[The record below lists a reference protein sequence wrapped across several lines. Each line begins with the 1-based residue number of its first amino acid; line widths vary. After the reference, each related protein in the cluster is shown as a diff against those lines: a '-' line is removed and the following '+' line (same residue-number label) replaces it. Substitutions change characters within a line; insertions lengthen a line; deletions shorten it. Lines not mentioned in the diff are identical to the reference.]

1 MALNLHEN
9 KFINSRLTGVLLP
22 LSSMRSNEDWGCG
35 DLASLKSWLTFFSKQ
50 GLKVLQIL
58 PINETAPNENCPYS
72 ALSTYAIDPLYLSIN
87 DIPEY
92 KKCQKA
98 REVVKEL
105 QADIEEWRKSKN
117 TKFIQIKAAKYRVLW
132 ETYLYFLQE
141 EKLNATT
148 RYQEFLEFEK
158 KNFAWLVPYAIFRAA
173 KDLNAWQSWLSW
185 QEDLKNPNIKFLQTF
200 TKDNYQKVMF
210 FVYIQWLLQAQMREA
225 KKVAKENDIA
235 LCGDI
240 PFGVNFE
247 SADVWGNQKRY
258 NLDAEIGAPQDQFSQ
273 GGQKWG
279 LPAYNWTDIAQN
291 NFNFWR
297 NKIAKACEIY
307 DIFRLDHMVGF
318 FRTWIFEKGQDKGHF
333 DIENE
338 EEQKKRGF
346 DFLQA
351 VFETAKEKLPI
362 AEDLGVIPDYMRQM
376 MQELS
381 MPGYKVLRW
390 EKDNEVFR
398 EPRNYQKASVAT
410 TGTHDTETLKEWWQ
424 QMPAWQRANFWEM
437 VSAKKTDGNV
447 AWSKEVHKE
456 ILKRTLGSASC
467 LVILPFQDI
476 LGEEGRINT
485 PGTVNEENWTYRTPF
500 EPEQISKEYQ
510 ESFDTLKDLMR
521 ETERL

>member
-1 MALNLHEN
+1 MAIDLKEN
-9 KFINSRLTGVLLP
+9 KVVNSRSTGVLLP
-22 LSSMRSNEDWGCG
+22 LSAMRSANDWGCG
-35 DLASLKSWLTFFSKQ
+35 DLDSLKSWLKFFGKQ

-72 ALSTYAIDPLYLSIN
+72 ALSTYAIDPVYLNIEN
-87 DIPEY
+87 IPEY
-92 KKCQKA
+92 QKCEKA
-98 REVVKEL
+98 KAVVKEL
-105 QADIEEWRKSKN
+105 REDIEAWRKSKN
-117 TKFIQIKAAKYRVLW
+117 TKFKQIKAAKYRVLW

-141 EKLNATT
+141 EKLKETK
-148 RYQEFLEFEK
+148 RYKDFLEFNK
-158 KNFAWLVPYAIFRAA
+158 HKFAWLVPYAIFRSA
-173 KDLNAWQSWLSW
+173 KDIGSWNSWLEW
-185 QEDLKNPNIKFLQTF
+185 QDDLKNPDIKFLKTF

-210 FVYIQWLLQAQMREA
+210 YVYIQWLLDTQMHEA
-225 KKVAKENDIA
+225 RKVAKENNIL

-258 NLDAEIGAPQDQFSQ
+258 LLDCEIGAPQDQFSQ

-279 LPAYNWTDIAQN
+279 LPAYNWQDIAEN

-297 NKIAKACEIY
+297 NKIARACEIY

-346 DFLQA
+346 DFLQS
-351 VFETAKEKLPI
+351 VFETAKDKLPI

-398 EPRNYQKASVAT
+398 EPRNYPKASVAT

-424 QMPAWQRANFWEM
+424 DMPSWQRANFWEM
-437 VSAKKTDGNV
+437 VSAQKTDGNLE
-447 AWSKEVHKE
+447 WSKEIHKG
-456 ILKRTLGSASC
+456 ILKRTLGSGSC

-476 LGEEGRINT
+476 LGQEGRINT

-500 EPEQISKEYQ
+500 EPEQITPEYQ
-510 ESFDTLKDLMR
+510 ESFDMLKELIT
-521 ETERL
+521 ETERA

>member
-1 MALNLHEN
+1 MAIDLKEN
-9 KFINSRLTGVLLP
+9 KVVNSRSTGVLLP
-22 LSSMRSNEDWGCG
+22 LSAMRSANDWGCG
-35 DLASLKSWLTFFSKQ
+35 DLDSLKSWLKFFGKQ

-72 ALSTYAIDPLYLSIN
+72 ALSTYAIDPVYLNIEN
-87 DIPEY
+87 IPEY
-92 KKCQKA
+92 QKCEKA
-98 REVVKEL
+98 KAVVKEL
-105 QADIEEWRKSKN
+105 REDIEAWRKSKN
-117 TKFIQIKAAKYRVLW
+117 TKFKQIKAAKYRVLW

-141 EKLNATT
+141 EKLKETK
-148 RYQEFLEFEK
+148 RYKDFLEFNK
-158 KNFAWLVPYAIFRAA
+158 HKFAWLVPYAIFRSA
-173 KDLNAWQSWLSW
+173 KDIGSWNSWLEW
-185 QEDLKNPNIKFLQTF
+185 QDDLKNPDIKFLKTF

-210 FVYIQWLLQAQMREA
+210 YVYIQWLLDTQMYEA
-225 KKVAKENDIA
+225 RKVAKENNIL

-258 NLDAEIGAPQDQFSQ
+258 LLDAEIGAPQDQFSQ

-279 LPAYNWTDIAQN
+279 LPAYNWQDIAEN

-297 NKIAKACEIY
+297 NKIARACEIY

-338 EEQKKRGF
+338 EDQKKRGF

-351 VFETAKEKLPI
+351 VFETAKNKLPI

-398 EPRNYQKASVAT
+398 EPRNYPKASVAT

-424 QMPAWQRANFWEM
+424 EMPSWQRANFWEM
-437 VSAKKTDGNV
+437 VSAQKTDGNLE
-447 AWSKEVHKE
+447 WSKEIHKG
-456 ILKRTLGSASC
+456 ILKRTLGSGSC

-476 LGEEGRINT
+476 LGQEGRINT

-500 EPEQISKEYQ
+500 EPEQITPEYQ
-510 ESFDTLKDLMR
+510 ESFDMLKELIT
-521 ETERL
+521 ETERA

>member
-1 MALNLHEN
+1 MPLNLQEN
-9 KFINSRLTGVLLP
+9 KVVTSRSTGVLLP
-22 LSSMRSNEDWGCG
+22 LSAMRSATDWGCG
-35 DLASLKSWLTFFSKQ
+35 DLAALKEWLAFFSRQ

-72 ALSTYAIDPLYLSIN
+72 ALSTYAIDPIYISIPS
-87 DIPEY
+87 IAEY
-92 KKCQKA
+92 KKCSKAQAVVEKIQK
-98 REVVKEL
+98 
-105 QADIEEWRKSKN
+105 DIDTWRASQKTEFK
-117 TKFIQIKAAKYRVLW
+117 QIKAAKYWVLW

-141 EKLNATT
+141 EKVNNTA
-148 RYQEFLEFEK
+148 RYQDFLAFEK
-158 KNFAWLVPYAIFRAA
+158 KHFSWLVPYAIFRTA
-173 KDLNAWQSWLSW
+173 KDLNAWASWLTW
-185 QEDLKNPNIKFLQTF
+185 QDNLKKPDINFLKTF

-210 FVYIQWLLQAQMREA
+210 FVYIQWLLQEQMQEARE
-225 KKVAKENDIA
+225 VAKQNNIL

-258 NLDAEIGAPQDQFSQ
+258 LLEAEIGAPQDQFSQ

-279 LPAYNWTDIAQN
+279 LPAYNWKDITEN

-297 NKIAKACEIY
+297 AKIARACEIY

-318 FRTWIFEKGQDKGHF
+318 FRTWIFEKGQDKGRF

-351 VFETAKEKLPI
+351 VFETAKDKLPI

-376 MQELS
+376 LKELS
-381 MPGYKVLRW
+381 MPGFKVLRW
-390 EKDNEVFR
+390 EKDNEIFR
-398 EPRNYQKASVAT
+398 EPRNYAKASVAT

-424 QMPAWQRANFWEM
+424 QMPSWQRANFWEM
-437 VSAKKTDGNV
+437 VSAQKTDGNIP
-447 AWSKEVHKE
+447 WSKEVQKE
-456 ILKRTLGSASC
+456 ILKRTLGSSSC

-485 PGTVNEENWTYRTPF
+485 PGTVNEKNWTYRVPF
-500 EPEQISKEYQ
+500 EPEQITTNYQ
-510 ESFDTLKDLMR
+510 ESFETLKEIINQTGR
-521 ETERL
+521 

>member
-1 MALNLHEN
+1 MAIDLKEN
-9 KFINSRLTGVLLP
+9 KVVNSRSTGVLLP
-22 LSSMRSNEDWGCG
+22 LSAMRSATDWGCG
-35 DLASLKSWLTFFSKQ
+35 DLDSLKSWLKFFGKQ

-72 ALSTYAIDPLYLSIN
+72 ALSTYAIDPVYLSIEN
-87 DIPEY
+87 IPEY
-92 KKCQKA
+92 QQCEKAQK
-98 REVVKEL
+98 VVKEL
-105 QADIEEWRKSKN
+105 REDIDAWRKSKT
-117 TKFIQIKAAKYRVLW
+117 TKFKQIKAAKYRVLW
-132 ETYLYFLQE
+132 ETYIYFLQE
-141 EKLNATT
+141 EKLKNTP
-148 RYQEFLEFEK
+148 RYKDFLEFNK
-158 KNFAWLVPYAIFRAA
+158 HKFAWLVPYAIFRSA
-173 KDLNAWQSWLSW
+173 KDIGSWNSWLEW
-185 QEDLKNPNIKFLQTF
+185 QDDLKNPDIKFLKTF
-200 TKDNYQKVMF
+200 TRDNYQKVMF
-210 FVYIQWLLQAQMREA
+210 YVYIQWLLDAQMHEA
-225 KKVAKENDIA
+225 RKVAKENNIS

-258 NLDAEIGAPQDQFSQ
+258 LLDAEIGAPQDQFSQ

-279 LPAYNWTDIAQN
+279 LPAYNWQDIAEN

-297 NKIAKACEIY
+297 NKIARACEIY

-338 EEQKKRGF
+338 EDQKKRGF

-351 VFETAKEKLPI
+351 VFETAKNKLPI

-398 EPRNYQKASVAT
+398 EPRNYPKASVAT

-424 QMPAWQRANFWEM
+424 DMPSWQRANFWEM
-437 VSAKKTDGNV
+437 VSAQKTDGNIE
-447 AWSKEVHKE
+447 WSKEIHKG
-456 ILKRTLGSASC
+456 ILKRTLGSGSC

-476 LGEEGRINT
+476 LGQEGRINT

-500 EPEQISKEYQ
+500 EPEQITPEYQ
-510 ESFDTLKDLMR
+510 ERFDMLKELIT

>member
-1 MALNLHEN
+1 MAIDLKEN
-9 KFINSRLTGVLLP
+9 KVVNSRSTGVLLP
-22 LSSMRSNEDWGCG
+22 LSAMRSANDWGCG
-35 DLASLKSWLTFFSKQ
+35 DLDSLKSWLKFFGKQ

-72 ALSTYAIDPLYLSIN
+72 ALSTYAIDPVYLNIEN
-87 DIPEY
+87 IPEY
-92 KKCQKA
+92 QKCEKA
-98 REVVKEL
+98 KAVVKEL
-105 QADIEEWRKSKN
+105 REDIEAWRKSKN
-117 TKFIQIKAAKYRVLW
+117 TKFKQIKAAKYRVLW

-141 EKLNATT
+141 EKLKETK
-148 RYQEFLEFEK
+148 RYKDFLEFNK
-158 KNFAWLVPYAIFRAA
+158 HKFAWLVPYAIFRSA
-173 KDLNAWQSWLSW
+173 KDIGSWNSWLEW
-185 QEDLKNPNIKFLQTF
+185 QDDLKNPDIKFLKTF

-210 FVYIQWLLQAQMREA
+210 YVYIQWLLDTQMYEA
-225 KKVAKENDIA
+225 RKVAKENNIL

-258 NLDAEIGAPQDQFSQ
+258 LLDAEIGAPQDQFSQ

-279 LPAYNWTDIAQN
+279 LPAYNWQDIAEN

-297 NKIAKACEIY
+297 NKIARACEIY

-338 EEQKKRGF
+338 EDQKKRGF
-346 DFLQA
+346 DFLQS
-351 VFETAKEKLPI
+351 VFETAKNKLPI

-398 EPRNYQKASVAT
+398 EPRNYPKASVAT

-424 QMPAWQRANFWEM
+424 EMPSWQRANFWEM
-437 VSAKKTDGNV
+437 VSAQKTDGNLE
-447 AWSKEVHKE
+447 WSKEIHKG
-456 ILKRTLGSASC
+456 ILKRTLGSGSC

-476 LGEEGRINT
+476 LGQEGRINT

-500 EPEQISKEYQ
+500 EPEQITPEYQ
-510 ESFDTLKDLMR
+510 ESFDMLKELIT
-521 ETERL
+521 ETERA

>member
-1 MALNLHEN
+1 MAIDLKEN
-9 KFINSRLTGVLLP
+9 KVVNSRSTGVLLP
-22 LSSMRSNEDWGCG
+22 LSAMRSAADWGCG
-35 DLASLKSWLTFFSKQ
+35 DLDSLKSWLKFFGKQ

-72 ALSTYAIDPLYLSIN
+72 ALSTYAIDPVYLSIEN
-87 DIPEY
+87 IPEY
-92 KKCQKA
+92 QQCEKAQK
-98 REVVKEL
+98 VVKEL
-105 QADIEEWRKSKN
+105 REDIDAWRKSET
-117 TKFIQIKAAKYRVLW
+117 TKFKQIKAAKYRVLW
-132 ETYLYFLQE
+132 ETYIYFLQE
-141 EKLNATT
+141 EKLKNTP
-148 RYQEFLEFEK
+148 RYKDFLEFNK
-158 KNFAWLVPYAIFRAA
+158 HKFAWLVPYAIFRSA
-173 KDLNAWQSWLSW
+173 KDIGSWNSWLEW
-185 QEDLKNPNIKFLQTF
+185 QDDLKNPDIKFLKTF
-200 TKDNYQKVMF
+200 TRDNYQKVMF
-210 FVYIQWLLQAQMREA
+210 YVYIQWLLDAQMHEA
-225 KKVAKENDIA
+225 RKVAKENNIS

-258 NLDAEIGAPQDQFSQ
+258 LLDAEIGAPQDQFSQ

-279 LPAYNWTDIAQN
+279 LPAYNWQDIAEN

-297 NKIAKACEIY
+297 NKIARACEIY

-338 EEQKKRGF
+338 EDQKKRGF

-351 VFETAKEKLPI
+351 VFETAKNKLPI

-398 EPRNYQKASVAT
+398 EPRNYPKASVAT

-424 QMPAWQRANFWEM
+424 DMPSWQRANFWEM
-437 VSAKKTDGNV
+437 VSAQKTDGNIE
-447 AWSKEVHKE
+447 WSKEIHKG
-456 ILKRTLGSASC
+456 ILKRTLGSGSC

-476 LGEEGRINT
+476 LGQEGRINT

-500 EPEQISKEYQ
+500 EPEQITPEYQ
-510 ESFDTLKDLMR
+510 ERFDMLKELIT

>member
-1 MALNLHEN
+1 MAIDLKEN
-9 KFINSRLTGVLLP
+9 KVVNSRSTGVLLP
-22 LSSMRSNEDWGCG
+22 LSAMRSANDWGCG
-35 DLASLKSWLTFFSKQ
+35 DLDSLKSWLKFFGKQ

-72 ALSTYAIDPLYLSIN
+72 ALSTYAIDPVYLNIEN
-87 DIPEY
+87 IPEY
-92 KKCQKA
+92 QKCEKA
-98 REVVKEL
+98 KAVVKEL
-105 QADIEEWRKSKN
+105 REDIEAWRKSKN
-117 TKFIQIKAAKYRVLW
+117 TKFKQIKAAKYRVLW

-141 EKLNATT
+141 EKLKETK
-148 RYQEFLEFEK
+148 RYKDFLEFNK
-158 KNFAWLVPYAIFRAA
+158 HKFAWLVPYAIFRSA
-173 KDLNAWQSWLSW
+173 KDIGSWNSWLEW
-185 QEDLKNPNIKFLQTF
+185 QDDLKNPDIKFLKTF

-210 FVYIQWLLQAQMREA
+210 YVYIQWLLDTQMYEA
-225 KKVAKENDIA
+225 RKVAKENNIL

-258 NLDAEIGAPQDQFSQ
+258 LLDCEIGAPQDQFSQ

-279 LPAYNWTDIAQN
+279 LPAYNWQDIAEN

-297 NKIAKACEIY
+297 NKIARACEIY

-346 DFLQA
+346 DFLQS
-351 VFETAKEKLPI
+351 VFETAKDKLPI

-398 EPRNYQKASVAT
+398 EPRNYPKASVAT

-424 QMPAWQRANFWEM
+424 EMPSWQRANFWEM
-437 VSAKKTDGNV
+437 VSAQKTDGNLE
-447 AWSKEVHKE
+447 WSKEIHKG
-456 ILKRTLGSASC
+456 ILKRTLGSGSC

-476 LGEEGRINT
+476 LGQEGRINT

-500 EPEQISKEYQ
+500 EPEQITPEYQ
-510 ESFDTLKDLMR
+510 ESFDMLKELIT
-521 ETERL
+521 ETERA